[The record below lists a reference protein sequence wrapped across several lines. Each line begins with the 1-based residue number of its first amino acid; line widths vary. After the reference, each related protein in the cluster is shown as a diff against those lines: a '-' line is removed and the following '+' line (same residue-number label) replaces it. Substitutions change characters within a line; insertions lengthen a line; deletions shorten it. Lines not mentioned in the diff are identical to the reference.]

1 LPDHDALY
9 HRLFSQPAMV
19 AQLLREFVA
28 EPWVADLDLA
38 AMQRV
43 NAKFHARRGARR
55 DGDVIWRIALRAGG
69 EAYLL
74 LMLEFQSTQDRWMA
88 LRVMTYAGLLW
99 QHVVQENRL
108 TPDGR
113 LPPIFPVVLYNG
125 DPRWTMPLSLASLIG
140 LSKDSPL
147 WQWQPDMRYHII
159 DEGAFPDADL
169 ASRDT
174 LAALLFR
181 LENAPDPEQ
190 IEAIVDAVINWFRR
204 HDGFEA
210 LRPMFATLAHR
221 VVAMTEGTTPG
232 VRVAENLLE
241 VKTMLAN
248 RPAEWKQRWTQ
259 EGLDKGRREGTVA
272 LLTRQLERRFGALPD
287 SVKDRI
293 AAADTPELEEW
304 SLRVLDAGSLDDVL
318 H

>member
-1 LPDHDALY
+1 
-9 HRLFSQPAMV
+9 
-19 AQLLREFVA
+19 
-28 EPWVADLDLA
+28 
-38 AMQRV
+38 
-43 NAKFHARRGARR
+43 
-55 DGDVIWRIALRAGG
+55 
-69 EAYLL
+69 
-74 LMLEFQSTQDRWMA
+74 
-88 LRVMTYAGLLW
+88 
-99 QHVVQENRL
+99 
-108 TPDGR
+108 
-113 LPPIFPVVLYNG
+113 
-125 DPRWTMPLSLASLIG
+125 MPLSLASLIG

-159 DEGAFPDADL
+159 DEGAFPDADV